1 MTTTTTTTVTYLPTG
16 ERWTVPAFGTRPSH
30 GARMRAALHGR
41 STRVANGGFTP
52 CAGCARF
59 IATTDAT
66 VTVNGAPF
74 AVGIAQVDRV
84 VNDHPAFRV
93 DGAPVAY
100 APATTVLVCARCNGA
115 PTARAQVLDG
125 LEVAALARL
134 RRYA

>member
-1 MTTTTTTTVTYLPTG
+1 MTTTTVTHIPTG
-16 ERWTVPAFGTRPSH
+16 ERFEVPAFTTRPSH

-41 STRVANGGFTP
+41 STRVAHGGFTP

-59 IATTDAT
+59 VATTDAT
-66 VTVNGAPF
+66 VTVNGD
-74 AVGIAQVDRV
+74 AVAVAVAQIDRV

-100 APATTVLVCARCNGA
+100 APATTVLVCPRCNGA
-115 PTARAQVLDG
+115 PTARATVLDG